1 MLQGTIAME
10 FLEEVPDLDA
20 IFVSICGGGL
30 SSGCCLYV
38 KAVKPSCK
46 GKQVFVFQMGHN

>member
-20 IFVSICGGGL
+20 IFVSICGGGM

-46 GKQVFVFQMGHN
+46 GKQAFVF